1 MCELMCSCV
10 TLGVR
15 LQLLQGGVGELVHL
29 VFEGHPEGL
38 VLRVLLLP
46 AAGATGSETLLEV

>member
-1 MCELMCSCV
+1 MCSRVSELMCSFV

-15 LQLLQGGVGELVHL
+15 LLGLLQGGVGELVHL

-38 VLRVLLLP
+38 VLWVFLLP
-46 AAGATGSETLLEV
+46 AGGSPC